1 MPNSLYRQFN
11 AQNQQN
17 SANNFGSFP
26 DVVNKFYEFKNSF
39 RGDPQQVVQQ
49 LLQSGQMSQGQ
60 YNQLRQM
67 ASQFQNLL
75 RRG

>member
-1 MPNSLYRQFN
+1 MANSIFRQFN
-11 AQNQQN
+11 SQNQQN
-17 SANNFGSFP
+17 LANNFGSFP
-26 DVVNKFYEFKNSF
+26 DMVNKFYEFKNSF